1 MSLHILYFEEED
13 HMDVT
18 ALAKTAVG
26 MNDYA
31 KALETA
37 KRPGVRLAAEG
48 AAKAE
53 KASGAYDVQLSA
65 AGRKAQK
72 GEDAA
77 QGKEKTKGL
86 SADQVQALQAQQD
99 QSYQLMI
106 ETMTAQN
113 AKLQAWQDKGV
124 GTLRFANGAQVEAW
138 KFALPPVATTP
149 EDAAKAV
156 ADGGDWS
163 VDAVA
168 SRIFDMATAIAG
180 DDPETLRQ
188 MQAAVEKGFHQ
199 AGVAFK
205 KATGEK
211 EMPAITGKTHE
222 ELTRRFD
229 ERYKTLAEKSA
240 AQAVDTAKREPAAEE

>member
-1 MSLHILYFEEED
+1 
-13 HMDVT
+13 MDVT
-18 ALAKTAVG
+18 SLARTAVG

-31 KALETA
+31 KAAQTGKLA
-37 KRPGVRLAAEG
+37 GMRPADKGEATG
-48 AAKAE
+48 KA
-53 KASGAYDVQLSA
+53 GRAYDVQLSA
-65 AGRKAQK
+65 AAREAAAKDGAGAPQPKKA
-72 GEDAA
+72 
-77 QGKEKTKGL
+77 KGL
-86 SADQVQALQAQQD
+86 NADQVRALQEQQD

-124 GTLRFANGAQVEAW
+124 GALRFANGVTVDAW

-149 EDAAKAV
+149 EEAAKAV

-163 VDAVA
+163 VEKVA

-180 DDPETLRQ
+180 GNPDTLRQ
-188 MQAAVEKGFHQ
+188 MQAAVEEGFRQ

-211 EMPAITGKTHE
+211 EMPAITGKTHDE
-222 ELTRRFD
+222 ITRRFD
-229 ERYKTLAEKSA
+229 EMYKKWEEKPA
-240 AQAVDTAKREPAAEE
+240 AQE

>member
-1 MSLHILYFEEED
+1 
-13 HMDVT
+13 MDVT
-18 ALAKTAVG
+18 SLAKTAVG

-31 KALETA
+31 KALGTGTP
-37 KRPGVRLAAEG
+37 PGVRLAEQG
-48 AAKAE
+48 ETKEE
-53 KASGAYDVQLSA
+53 KTSGAYDVQLSA
-65 AGRKAQK
+65 AGRAAQK
-72 GEDAA
+72 GEAA
-77 QGKEKTKGL
+77 APQQEKAKGL
-86 SADQVQALQAQQD
+86 SADQVRALQAQQD

-124 GTLRFANGAQVEAW
+124 GTLRFANGATIDTW

-211 EMPAITGKTHE
+211 EMPAITGKTHDE
-222 ELTRRFD
+222 ITRRFD
-229 ERYKTLAEKSA
+229 EQYKKLAEKSA
-240 AQAVDTAKREPAAEE
+240 ARTTDAAATASAAKE

>member
-1 MSLHILYFEEED
+1 
-13 HMDVT
+13 MDVT

-37 KRPGVRLAAEG
+37 KRTGVRLAAEG
-48 AAKAE
+48 EAKAE

-72 GEDAA
+72 GEDVA

-188 MQAAVEKGFHQ
+188 MQAAVEKGFQQ

-229 ERYKTLAEKSA
+229 ERYKTLAEKSV